1 NYGNKVGD
9 KVKEFNLII
18 KRIIDFLGSLIGVVI
33 ISPILLI
40 IALAIRFTSKGPVLF
55 KQERLGLHGKTFK
68 ILKFR
73 TMIENAENIGD
84 GLTVKNESDQRITNI
99 GKILRKTS
107 LDELPQLF
115 NVIKGEMSLVGPR
128 PPVTYHPYD
137 GYDNYPKWAK
147 KRFEMKPGVTGLTQ
161 VTVRNSVEWDER
173 IVVDN
178 EYIDNFDI
186 WFDIKLLFMTIL
198 RIFKSESIY
207 LTGEE
212 EGKV

>member
-1 NYGNKVGD
+1 M
-9 KVKEFNLII
+9 KEFNLII